1 MKKII
6 MGAVVGGVIMLLL
19 GVFIQLLPWGFS
31 DVKPLPDKQP
41 VSEAILSQTEGG
53 MYYTDEGTYAFIAV
67 SSTAWNSIPR
77 KLLFDLVT
85 QFILAGIIS
94 FVLYLTAALKNRT
107 RVALIT
113 CMSLAAS
120 IGVYFPDWNWWGF
133 SLRYTLGASLNLVF
147 VWTVAALVLT
157 RFVLKKEKVVENI
170 V

>member
-6 MGAVVGGVIMLLL
+6 KGAIVGGVVMLLL
-19 GVFIQLLPWGFS
+19 GVLIQLLPWGFS
-31 DVKPLPDKQP
+31 DVKPFPDKQLL
-41 VSEAILSQTEGG
+41 SEVILSQTEGG
-53 MYYTDEGTYAFIAV
+53 MYYADEGTYAFVAV
-67 SSTAWNSIPR
+67 SSPAWNSIPR
-77 KLLFDLVT
+77 KLLFDFVT

-94 FVLYLTAALKNRT
+94 FVLSLTAALKNRT

-120 IGVYFPDWNWWGF
+120 IGVYIPDWNWWGF

-147 VWTVAALVLT
+147 VWTVAAVVLT
-157 RFVLKKEKVVENI
+157 RFVLKNDKVEENG